1 MKKWLTMAVAVSLGA
16 AAWAGFPSSGRAPVT
31 PEKTRVV
38 TSQVSDPMKI
48 ARSIRKSA
56 ADAFTLPAELAPTT
70 SEAARFVITDANC
83 DETKW
88 LCTDGQMQYGY
99 HSNNKADDWF
109 FIPLRLEEA
118 DRMLRVT
125 FSMKP
130 KGGYEERLQVC
141 FGASATPAGMSA
153 PQIDIQRLGG
163 SFQTYTADIS
173 AAGVTGTGYLG
184 FHAVSERDKYGIQIK
199 DITVISLRTP
209 LPLEPVITASAI
221 SHLDYTATVTLP
233 DHTVQGDAI
242 EGTVGLQVC
251 VDGVEVQSHPNCTP
265 GAPKEIALT
274 LVKGIHT
281 VSYAAF
287 LTNGGETSW
296 STAVSESVRAT
307 SPQVTQQLPALF
319 EPEEDDFDACLVIDA
334 NNDNSTWEFYGASFR
349 YNYNSDNAGDDW
361 LILPE
366 VDFGADGGTFEISMD
381 VAGAGNFHETF
392 EVAVARTADPADMTV
407 VLAPAPVISTNWET
421 RIGRF
426 TLDEGGRWRVAFH
439 ATSPKD
445 QYALMVKN
453 IVISRSADMTP
464 AAPVVKSLVMNGL
477 EGTLAVT
484 LPSVTV
490 DGVGLTGQVG
500 AAVTVDG
507 EDYAVSDMAAPG
519 ADVTVPLTL
528 GLGRHSI
535 GVAAFVDNDGT
546 RLTGAQVLTEV
557 LARNPEGYAYPLP
570 FTMHPTAG
578 EFETLTVLDAN
589 ADGHTWDYNAGAAN
603 GTGAAVCRTAA
614 DETSDDW
621 IFFPA
626 VQVDD
631 ITRVYRV
638 SAEARAYLEQYPEDF
653 DICIGTAETPDA
665 MTVVAAIDGYK
676 KYLYESLGG
685 EWIAPA
691 PGKYHVGLHRRSAG
705 TAHTLSVM
713 TVSVA
718 DAGKSVLAPAACTDI
733 DAAGDPSGAL
743 TANVTLTLP
752 LNAIN
757 GTALDASAMLTA
769 TVTSAT
775 GATATVTGR
784 PGQQV
789 SVSIAAPD
797 GHSTLTIV
805 VSSDQYGAGEPAEVS
820 VFCGLDRPSAPVVTA
835 AVSEDN
841 MELVLTWT
849 DPDRGE
855 QGGAIDTSA
864 LRHVICTPVDEYGFY
879 WTKLEELP
887 AGQNSYTFT
896 AELLQNVTIVGVQA
910 VNAKGES
917 QMGVGFGV
925 TGTPYSLPMTEDLSR
940 GVYTYNPVVK
950 EYPAEGYSE
959 NWFLDKTSLIYP
971 SLGEDAPSAL
981 MCIEST
987 EPAAR
992 HGRVALPKFTTVGA
1006 HSPKVTLRV
1015 YDSPKAAAAT
1025 VYASSFGMNDV
1036 TVGVIPGKG
1045 EEGWKEYTFD
1055 LAASLVGK
1063 SWVNLSVEVDF
1074 DAVPQA
1080 FVLGG
1085 YKVCSTYADQLS
1097 TRLSAPAK
1105 MDLGNTYTLKASVTN
1120 GSLGAVAA
1128 PAYNLTVAYGDESA
1142 VLATGAAGTGTIDP
1156 GATVD
1161 CEFTFAPVAEMLGDA
1176 RITFALDR
1184 APDEL
1189 PEDDSDYADVL
1200 VGTGGRPVVTDLVG
1214 SPGTCGDM
1222 WLMWSVPA
1230 IAHGGTDDFE
1240 DYVPFDFAEELGAWR
1255 NFDGDGKKPYA
1266 IGEEVEYP
1274 GYLTPKAF
1282 QVVRFPFADVDIDL
1296 HAFSGHQY
1304 LLAVCPDDGSAAD
1317 DWLISPEVMAGS
1329 KVSFRFN
1336 ILNPLYGTEQ
1346 IDLMYSSTG
1355 REPEDFT
1362 LVQTFSQ
1369 NMRGWNPLEA
1379 TLPADARYFAFHYR
1393 SKDIFGVALD
1403 DISYHLL
1410 GEAPIKGYNIYRNG
1424 EKIESVWPDTSYQL
1438 LEYADGD
1445 RFNVAVV
1452 ADNGGV
1458 ELEHP
1463 MSNTF
1468 VIWSG
1473 ALDGVSRL
1481 GSVKGVRGAVVIE
1494 GMEGAAAEI
1503 VTPDGRVAASAS
1515 GISASESVPLP
1526 AGIYVVRISGGVV
1539 AKVRVN

>member
-1 MKKWLTMAVAVSLGA
+1 MKKWFAMAVAASLGA
-16 AAWAGFPSSGRAPVT
+16 VAWAGFPSSGRAPVT
-31 PEKTRVV
+31 PEKTRVS
-38 TSQVSDPMKI
+38 TSQESDPMKI
-48 ARSIRKSA
+48 VRSARKAA
-56 ADAFTLPAELAPTT
+56 ADAFNLPAELAPTT

-88 LCTDGQMQYGY
+88 TCTNGQMQYGY
-99 HSNNKADDWF
+99 NSSNKADDWF
-109 FIPLRLEEA
+109 FIPLRLEDA

-125 FSMKP
+125 FSMRP
-130 KGGYEERLQVC
+130 RGGYDERLQVC
-141 FGASATPAGMSA
+141 FGTAATPAGMSE
-153 PQIDIQRLGG
+153 PLIDIQRNSGG
-163 SFQTYTADIS
+163 FQSYTVDVAADD
-173 AAGVTGTGYLG
+173 VTGTGYLG
-184 FHAVSERDKYGIQIK
+184 FHAVSEADKYGIFVK
-199 DITVISLRTP
+199 DIVIVSLRTP
-209 LPLEPVITASAI
+209 LPLEPVITS
-221 SHLDYTATVTLP
+221 SSMNYLDYAATVTLP
-233 DHTVQGDAI
+233 ARTVQGDAI
-242 EGTVGLQVC
+242 EGTVGLQVS
-251 VDGVEVQSHPNCTP
+251 VDGVEVQSHPDCTP
-265 GAPKEIALT
+265 GAPKDIALT
-274 LVKGIHT
+274 LAKGNHT

-287 LTNGGETSW
+287 LTKDGETGW

-307 SPQVTQQLPALF
+307 TPQVTQQLPALF
-319 EPEEDDFDACLVIDA
+319 EPEIEDFEACQVIDA
-334 NNDNSTWEFYGASFR
+334 NNDNSTWDFYETVFR
-349 YNYNSDNAGDDW
+349 YSYNANNAGDDW

-366 VDFGADGGTFEISMD
+366 VDFGESGGTFEISMD
-381 VAGAGNFHETF
+381 VTGAGAFTETF
-392 EVAVARTADPADMTV
+392 EVAVGRTPDPGAMTV
-407 VLAPAPVISTNWET
+407 VMTPAPVTSTNWGT
-421 RIGRF
+421 RTGRF
-426 TLDEGGRWRVAFH
+426 SLDEGGRWRVALH

-445 QYALMVKN
+445 QYALYVKN

-464 AAPVVKSLVMNGL
+464 AAPVVRSLVMNGF
-477 EGTLAVT
+477 EGTVTVT
-484 LPSVTV
+484 LPSVNV
-490 DGVGLTGQVG
+490 DGVALTGQVG

-528 GLGRHSI
+528 ALGRHSI
-535 GVAAFVDNDGT
+535 GVAAFVDNGGT

-603 GTGAAVCRTAA
+603 GTGATVCRTAA

-626 VQVDD
+626 VQIDD
-631 ITRVYRV
+631 ITRIYRV

-685 EWIAPA
+685 EWTAPA
-691 PGKYHVGLHRRSAG
+691 AGKYHVGLHRRSAG

-713 TVSVA
+713 NVSVA

-743 TANVTLTLP
+743 TANVTLILP

-757 GTALDASAMLTA
+757 GTALDASAPLTA

-775 GATATVTGR
+775 GATATVTGL

-789 SVSIAAPD
+789 SVSVAAPD
-797 GHSTLTIV
+797 GHSTLIIV
-805 VSSDQYGAGEPAEVS
+805 VSSEQYGAGERTETS
-820 VFCGLDRPSAPVVTA
+820 VYCGLDRPSAPVVTA
-835 AVSEDN
+835 SVSEDN
-841 MELVLTWT
+841 MQLVLTWT
-849 DPDRGE
+849 DADRGE
-855 QGGAIDTSA
+855 QGGVIDTSA
-864 LRHVICTPVDEYGFY
+864 LRHVIYTPVDEYGFY
-879 WTKLEELP
+879 WTKVEELP

-896 AELLQNVTIVGVQA
+896 AELLQNITIVGVQA

-925 TGTPYSLPMTEDLSR
+925 TGTPYSLPMTEDLSG
-940 GVYTYNPVVK
+940 GVYTYTPVVK
-950 EYPAEGYSE
+950 EYPDEGYSE
-959 NWFLDKTSLIYP
+959 NWFLDTPSLIYP

-987 EPAAR
+987 EPGAR
-992 HGRVALPKFTTVGA
+992 HGRVALPKFTTAGA

-1015 YDSPKAAAAT
+1015 YDSPKGAAAT
-1025 VYASSFGMNDV
+1025 VYASSFGVDDV

-1055 LAASLVGK
+1055 LPASLVGK

-1097 TRLSAPAK
+1097 TRLSAPVK
-1105 MDLGNTYTLKASVTN
+1105 MDLGNAYTLKASVTN

-1142 VLATGAAGTGTIDP
+1142 VLATGVAGTGTIEP
-1156 GATVD
+1156 GATVN

-1176 RITFALDR
+1176 RITFSLDR

-1189 PEDDSDYADVL
+1189 PEDDSDYADVI
-1200 VGTGGRPVVTDLVG
+1200 VGTGGRPVVTDLMG
-1214 SPGTCGDM
+1214 GLCTCGDM
-1222 WLMWSVPA
+1222 WLMWSDPA
-1230 IAHGGTDDFE
+1230 IAHAGTDDFE

-1255 NFDGDGKKPYA
+1255 NFDVDGKKPYA

-1274 GYLTPKAF
+1274 GYLAPRAF

-1424 EKIESVWPDTSYQL
+1424 EKIESVYRYTEYRL
-1438 LEYADGD
+1438 LEYAGGD

-1473 ALDGVSRL
+1473 ALDGMARL
-1481 GSVKGVRGAVVIE
+1481 GSVKGVTGAVLIE
-1494 GMEGAAAEI
+1494 GMEGAETEI
-1503 VTPDGRVAASAS
+1503 VTPDGRVAASVS
-1515 GISASESVPLP
+1515 VISASESVPLP
-1526 AGIYVVRISGGVV
+1526 AGIYVVRISGGIV